1 VSKLNQQG
9 VTGMMTFQYKSK
21 AKLEIKSDSVVVAK
35 SKDKTIATKNVDNAK
50 IEVDDK
56 KLSVDHK
63 LKKP

>member
-1 VSKLNQQG
+1 
-9 VTGMMTFQYKSK
+9 MMTFQYKSK